1 MDELR
6 ALDWVPRSVRDR
18 KNTLQRTTQSL
29 INKLGR
35 EPTNVEL
42 AQELEI
48 TTKELKELQSKA
60 VVRSMISY
68 EDLKP
73 SKDSGRDVL
82 ESIPDR
88 NQMDPASLEEQRDE
102 QNIIY
107 RALKELPDRQRMVL
121 SLYYFEEMKLKDI
134 GSLLGVSE
142 SRVSQIQSQAVTMLK
157 PIIERMS

>member
-29 INKLGR
+29 TNKLGR
-35 EPTNVEL
+35 EPTNEEL
-42 AQELEI
+42 AQELDI
-48 TTKELKELQSKA
+48 TPAELKELQSKA

-73 SKDSGRDVL
+73 NKDSGRDVL

-142 SRVSQIQSQAVTMLK
+142 SRVSQIQSQAVAMLK